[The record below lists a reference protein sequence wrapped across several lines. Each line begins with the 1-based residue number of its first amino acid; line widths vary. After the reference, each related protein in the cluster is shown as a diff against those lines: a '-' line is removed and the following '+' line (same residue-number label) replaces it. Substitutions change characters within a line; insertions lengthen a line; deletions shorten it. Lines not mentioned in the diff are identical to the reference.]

1 MRRTTMRMLALSA
14 AFISSW
20 TLPAFAQPAGSAP
33 AASQPAPAK
42 SKDDVARAKELFDAG
57 AREYANGNFDLA
69 IQALEQA
76 YAISP
81 REGIMFS
88 MAQAHRRYYERT
100 GDKLS
105 LSRSVDLY
113 KQYVEKVKTG
123 GRVTDAVKALGQLE
137 PELKKA
143 RETSVDGAEPPPVSI
158 QPKKTRI
165 VVNIFVEGTT
175 VSIDGGPP
183 KSPPINEEV
192 KPGPHKVRLSAPGYF
207 EEEREIDVADGEIAP
222 ANLPQRERPA
232 ELSIDTASGADISVD
247 GRYIG
252 EAPLSRPIELPSGRH
267 FVVVLENGHETW
279 EKDVDLVRGKK
290 HAFTAE
296 LSSTVQRD
304 LSYAV
309 LGTAGGFA
317 AASVVFAS
325 LAFERD
331 AAASSL
337 LDTREGR
344 SLSTA
349 ELADYEDAKKSRSLY
364 TSVAF
369 GTAGGGVALAILGTG
384 LLVFDK
390 PRAVAAPSLESP
402 SKPAGPATPPGS
414 DEPGDIEM
422 TTSSLDVGP
431 GYVGGRLGFSF

>member
-1 MRRTTMRMLALSA
+1 MRRLALSGA
-14 AFISSW
+14 LSVIWA
-20 TLPAFAQPAGSAP
+20 TPVLAQPAGGPAP
-33 AASQPAPAK
+33 AAAQPAAAK
-42 SKDDVARAKELFDAG
+42 SKDNVARAKELFDAG

-88 MAQAHRRYYERT
+88 MAQAHRRFYERA
-100 GDKLS
+100 GDKQS
-105 LSRSVDLY
+105 LARSVELY
-113 KQYVEKVKTG
+113 KQYVDKVKTG

-143 RETSVDGAEPPPVSI
+143 RETTGDGAEPPPI
-158 QPKKTRI
+158 AAQPKKTRI
-165 VVNIFVEGTT
+165 VVNIFVEGTM
-175 VSIDGGPP
+175 VSIDGGAPKKPP
-183 KSPPINEEV
+183 LNEEV
-192 KPGPHKVRLSAPGYF
+192 KPGPHKVKLFAPGYF
-207 EEEREIDVADGEIAP
+207 EEEREIDVSEGEIAP

-232 ELSIDTASGADISVD
+232 ELVIDTESGADINVD

-290 HAFTAE
+290 HAFSAE
-296 LSSTVQRD
+296 LSSTLQRD

-317 AASVVFAS
+317 AASIVFGA

-331 AAASSL
+331 ATASGL
-337 LDTREGR
+337 LDDRQARG
-344 SLSTA
+344 LSVA
-349 ELADYEDAKKSRSLY
+349 ELADYEDAKKARGLY
-364 TSVAF
+364 TGVAI

-402 SKPAGPATPPGS
+402 SKPSGPTPGGEVPGG